1 MSEHVNE
8 QHEHTHSTFVV
19 TKGYRLFAEMCDA
32 CRQER
37 FVGLGYGPPG
47 TGKTLSAMYYAHWNT
62 VKPFLPEPL
71 ITYAGRSAID
81 GLYPYRPFSFASAP
95 VEAPV
100 LESRTVFYTPTP
112 SASAG
117 RIEKEVMT
125 LFAAYSYLAEAA
137 YQRHHP
143 SEEFVVTRRYS
154 SLIELLIVDE
164 ANRLKDVGLEQ
175 IRDIADRGEIGLVLL
190 GMPGLDKRLQRVP
203 QLYSRIGFV
212 HEMEPLSQQET
223 RFFLQQRWSHRVTA
237 DSEDFTDQEAV
248 ATIIRITQGN
258 LRLIDR
264 LMKQVERVLVA
275 NQLTVVTK
283 EVVETARQNLIIGF
297 N

>member
-1 MSEHVNE
+1 
-8 QHEHTHSTFVV
+8 
-19 TKGYRLFAEMCDA
+19 
-32 CRQER
+32 
-37 FVGLGYGPPG
+37 
-47 TGKTLSAMYYAHWNT
+47 MYYTHWNS

-95 VEAPV
+95 LEAPI

-112 SASAG
+112 SASASPG

-137 YQRHHP
+137 HQRHHP

-164 ANRLKDVGLEQ
+164 TNRLKDVGLEQ
-175 IRDIADRGEIGLVLL
+175 IRDIADRGDIGLLLL

-203 QLYSRIGFV
+203 QLYSRVGFAQKTL
-212 HEMEPLSQQET
+212 PLSEQET
-223 RFFLQQRWSHRVTA
+223 RFFLAQRWSHRVSAHST
-237 DSEDFTDQEAV
+237 DFTDQEAV
-248 ATIIRITQGN
+248 GAIIRITQGN

-264 LMKQVERVLVA
+264 LMRAGRTSADREPAHGGDQRSRGDGAPESHHWLRMSRLKTLGLLRKKKSPCVCKEIWVA
-275 NQLTVVTK
+275 VS
-283 EVVETARQNLIIGF
+283 
-297 N
+297 

>member
-1 MSEHVNE
+1 MSEPLHE
-8 QHEHTHSTFVV
+8 QYGHKPSNFVV

-32 CRQER
+32 CRQDR

-71 ITYAGRSAID
+71 ITYAGSSAIN
-81 GLYPYRPFSFASAP
+81 GLYPYRPFTFASTP
-95 VEAPV
+95 LEAPV

-125 LFAAYSYLAEAA
+125 LFAAYAYLAEAA
-137 YQRHHP
+137 HQHHP
-143 SEEFVVTRRYS
+143 PYEEFAVTRRYS

-175 IRDIADRGEIGLVLL
+175 VRDIADRGEIGLVLS
-190 GMPGLDKRLQRVP
+190 GMPGLDKHLQRVP
-203 QLYSRIGFV
+203 
-212 HEMEPLSQQET
+212 
-223 RFFLQQRWSHRVTA
+223 
-237 DSEDFTDQEAV
+237 
-248 ATIIRITQGN
+248 
-258 LRLIDR
+258 RLC
-264 LMKQVERVLVA
+264 L
-275 NQLTVVTK
+275 
-283 EVVETARQNLIIGF
+283 
-297 N
+297 